1 MGVTNNGCW
10 VAPDTS
16 CPGMNLSYAV
26 LRFACI
32 DGANLRGAN
41 LYRAKITHWC
51 VTGVLW
57 EGVDLTETYTDK
69 ERWRC

>member
-1 MGVTNNGCW
+1 
-10 VAPDTS
+10 
-16 CPGMNLSYAV
+16 MNLSYAV